1 MQAIF
6 RTTNWRYL
14 AIILLL
20 FLIVQ
25 ILWLVPAALY
35 PLTILAT
42 IFHELSH
49 GLAAILSGGQIVEM
63 SIYANGS
70 GVAVTRG
77 GSQLLI
83 SPAGYLGAT
92 LISAMLLLTVRW
104 RRAGRV
110 LLYALAALL
119 VVSVVLWIRGGFG
132 MFFTVLLA
140 AAFAGVAWKAPPIVI
155 RWLNPLLAAG
165 LLREALD
172 AAWGLVRFAGTGQVN
187 DAVILASRTG
197 VPPTVYSVT
206 WTVLALAIT
215 LFAIFIAT
223 RRSIPESV
231 ALARQNASAPAAES
245 EPRRDVPAAP
255 PGDTP
260 TDRGSL
266 LRELEEQ
273 GLVGPER

>member
-1 MQAIF
+1 MQSII

-25 ILWLVPAALY
+25 ILWLVPATLY

-49 GLAAILSGGQIVEM
+49 GLAAILSGGQIVEI

-92 LISAMLLLTVRW
+92 LIAALLLLTVRW

-110 LLYALAALL
+110 LLFALSALL
-119 VVSVVLWIRGGFG
+119 VVTVILWIRGGFG

-140 AAFAGVAWKAPPIVI
+140 GAFAGVAWKAPPIVI
-155 RWLNPLLAAG
+155 RWSNPLLAAG

-172 AAWGLVRFAGTGQVN
+172 AAWGLVRFPGTGQIN

-197 VPPTVYSVT
+197 LPAIVYSVT
-206 WTVLALAIT
+206 WTALALAIT

-223 RRSIPESV
+223 RRSAPESV
-231 ALARQNASAPAAES
+231 PLVRQSARSRAP
-245 EPRRDVPAAP
+245 EPRGQVPVAP
-255 PGDTP
+255 SAGDT
-260 TDRGSL
+260 TADRGSL

-273 GLVGPER
+273 GLVGPDR